1 MKPMDKI
8 MALAKR
14 RGFIYPAS
22 ELYGGINGFWDY
34 GPLGAQLK
42 KNLRDAWWE
51 DVVLNPCGGRPG
63 PHGEPVRI
71 VPLDTS
77 IIQHPRVWEASGHVA
92 GFSDPMVDCRETK
105 QRYRFDHLMVYVPA
119 ADAEAGTGAAGER
132 DRAPVLYA
140 FMPDTPSEAKQRK
153 KAEKAFGE
161 ARVVP
166 LASVPQREWSRV
178 LAPEAEKPGSL
189 TEPRAFNLMFRTY
202 VGATAS
208 EDDIAYLRPET
219 AQGIFVQFKN
229 VVDTTRVKVPF
240 GIAQVGKAFRNEVTP
255 RNFTFRSREFEQM
268 EIEFFCH
275 PSEAHE
281 WYAFWRA
288 ARIEWWRSLGL
299 SDENLQLREHG
310 REELAHYARE
320 GAGTSDVEYRFPFT
334 APGFGELEGI
344 AHRSNFDLSQHQ
356 QYARASLEYF
366 DPERGELLPNGA
378 RKGEKYLP
386 HVIEP
391 SAGLDRG
398 VLAVLCEAYTEDPA
412 RASPELLLLSR
423 RLAPIKAAVFP
434 LVNKEDMPAVSEKLY
449 TALKRRFWRRGLIE
463 HDVKQS
469 IGKRYARMDEAGCPF
484 CFTIDGQTLQ
494 DQTVTVRDR
503 DTARQERIAI
513 DRAVEY
519 LEERLG
525 AD

>member
-1 MKPMDKI
+1 MDRI

-22 ELYGGINGFWDY
+22 EIYGGINGFWDY

-63 PHGEPVRI
+63 PNGEPVRI

-77 IIQHPRVWEASGHVA
+77 IIQHPKVWQASGHVA

-105 QRYRFDHLMVYVPA
+105 QRYRFDHLLLYAPLVG
-119 ADAEAGTGAAGER
+119 EAGGK
-132 DRAPVLYA
+132 PLFA
-140 FMPDTPSEAKQRK
+140 FVPDTPSESKQRR

-161 ARVVP
+161 VRTLPLSQLPQSEWGRVV
-166 LASVPQREWSRV
+166 
-178 LAPEAEKPGSL
+178 APDAERPGTL

-202 VGATAS
+202 IGATAS
-208 EDDIAYLRPET
+208 DDDMAYLRPET

-229 VVDTTRVKVPF
+229 VIDTTRVKVPF
-240 GIAQVGKAFRNEVTP
+240 GIAQTGKAFRNEVTP

-275 PSEAHE
+275 PSEARE
-281 WYAFWRA
+281 WYAFWRKE
-288 ARIEWWRSLGL
+288 RMRWWQGLGL
-299 SDENLQLREHG
+299 AGENLQLRDHEQ
-310 REELAHYARE
+310 EELAHYARE
-320 GAGTSDVEYRFPFT
+320 GAGTADVEYRFPFT

-344 AHRSNFDLSQHQ
+344 AHRADFDLAQHQ
-356 QYARASLEYF
+356 KHAKSSLEYF
-366 DPERGELLPNGA
+366 DAERGDLLPNGA
-378 RKGEKYLP
+378 RRGEKYLP

-398 VLAVLCEAYTEDPA
+398 VLAVLCEAYVEDPA
-412 RASPELLLLSR
+412 RASPELLLLSP
-423 RLAPIKAAVFP
+423 RLAPIKAAIFP
-434 LVNKEDMPAVSEKLY
+434 LVNKEGMPEVSEKLY
-449 TALKRRFWRRGLIE
+449 LDVRGRFWRRGLIE
-463 HDVKQS
+463 HDVKQA

-484 CFTIDGQTLQ
+484 CFTIDGQTLK

-503 DTARQERIAI
+503 DTARQERVAL
-513 DRAVEY
+513 DRVVAY

-525 AD
+525 PG